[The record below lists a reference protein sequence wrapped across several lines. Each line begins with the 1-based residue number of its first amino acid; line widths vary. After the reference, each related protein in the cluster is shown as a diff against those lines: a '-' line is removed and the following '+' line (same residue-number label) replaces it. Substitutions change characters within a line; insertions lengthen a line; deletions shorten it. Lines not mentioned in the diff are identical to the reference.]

1 MLRLGYSFFVD
12 FGETIYVVIARSLKS
27 EVLCK
32 VDYFHVL
39 WYGVLLEKSLTLT
52 MAEAEEHY
60 IHLVERHL
68 GGECQVAVAIQSLVH
83 LSHGIASIALT
94 ICKYNLS
101 LGMVDEKADEFATGI
116 SGST

>member
-12 FGETIYVVIARSLKS
+12 FGKTIYVVIARSLKS

-52 MAEAEEHY
+52 MAEAEEHH

-68 GGECQVAVAIQSLVH
+68 GGERQVAVAIQSLVH
-83 LSHGIASIALT
+83 LSHGIASIALAVGED
-94 ICKYNLS
+94 NLS
-101 LGMVDEKADEFATGI
+101 LGMIYKKADEFATGI
-116 SGST
+116 SGGT